1 MGNPYIY
8 HKIEQGDTLQSIAK
22 QYGVASMRLVK
33 LNGGITNA
41 GLKHGSYIII
51 GQIQSD
57 TMDKTEQERLEMEQ
71 EEKEEAKEQQ
81 DESVK
86 IPHAWL
92 DDEDIRKMAHELVAD
107 NKSVLEAL
115 AGDKKRALQKIA
127 EQRVD
132 DNEQYYKRLRAINAG
147 VEDKQSDFTQDAI
160 KQGISRSS
168 IVKSVNDEY
177 RKQGDKQLGELD
189 REASLAADALNNAQ
203 REIVRQYNQEVAESN
218 KKYQQQLDNA
228 MESIK
233 KLNQDANIDLTVS
246 NGIDNARQFEI
257 ADRLLGTLTKA
268 QATDYLNRNKS
279 TLIEAW
285 GKDAVD
291 KLYKKYR

>member
-41 GLKHGSYIII
+41 GLKPGSYIII

-57 TMDKTEQERLEMEQ
+57 TMDKTEQERQEMEQ

-92 DDEDIRKMAHELVAD
+92 DDEDIRKMAQELVAD

-233 KLNQDANIDLTVS
+233 KQNQDANIDLTVS

-257 ADRLLGTLTKA
+257 TDRLLGTLTKA